1 MERGKRREVEFYM
14 TDLLTII
21 SRLQQEK
28 RYKHIEPDHIE
39 FASLMNEVSK
49 EVRKELNT
57 LYQEG
62 KIGTC
67 ETINGKA
74 VYVKGG

>member
-1 MERGKRREVEFYM
+1 MI
-14 TDLLTII
+14 DLLTII
-21 SRLQQEK
+21 ARLQLEK
-28 RYKHIEPDHIE
+28 RDKNIVPDHIE
-39 FASLMNEVSK
+39 FAHLMNEVGN
-49 EVRKELNT
+49 EVRKELNR

-74 VYVKGG
+74 VYVKEN

>member
-1 MERGKRREVEFYM
+1 MI
-14 TDLLTII
+14 DLLTII

-28 RYKHIEPDHIE
+28 RDKHIEPDHIE

-49 EVRKELNT
+49 EVRSELNR
-57 LYQEG
+57 LYKDG
-62 KIGTC
+62 KIGITQ
-67 ETINGKA
+67 TLNGKA

>member
-1 MERGKRREVEFYM
+1 M

-21 SRLQQEK
+21 ASLQRE
-28 RYKHIEPDHIE
+28 RRDNNIVPTHVE
-39 FASLMNEVSK
+39 FAHLMNEVGN
-49 EVRKELNT
+49 EVRQELNR

-74 VYVKGG
+74 VFVKE

>member
-1 MERGKRREVEFYM
+1 M

-21 SRLQQEK
+21 ARLQNEK
-28 RYKHIEPDHIE
+28 RGKNIVPDHVE
-39 FASLMNEVSK
+39 FAHLMNEVGN

-67 ETINGKA
+67 ETLNGKA
-74 VYVKGG
+74 VFVKEI

>member
-1 MERGKRREVEFYM
+1 MIDVLFI
-14 TDLLTII
+14 LT
-21 SRLQQEK
+21 RLQKVRKEENK
-28 RYKHIEPDHIE
+28 EPTHIE

-62 KIGTC
+62 KIGIN

-74 VYVKGG
+74 VFVKE

>member
-1 MERGKRREVEFYM
+1 MIDIYA
-14 TDLLTII
+14 TIL
-21 SRLQQEK
+21 RLQREREEQK
-28 RYKHIEPDHIE
+28 IEPTHIE
-39 FASLMNEVSK
+39 FARLMNEVSK

-62 KIGTC
+62 RIGIN

-74 VYVKGG
+74 VFVKENKKLPKNK